1 MENEMNKDLNN
12 AHPAVS
18 NRWMYIL
25 LVVLALGIIGLSVWL
40 ISIKGEMN
48 DLLVEKNIQKFE
60 LEQELDKMM
69 AEHTQLK
76 ENYGEMSDSLASLD
90 SIIQANAT
98 EIKELLNYKWEFFTV
113 KKKLDRLQV
122 VAQGYVRQMDSIVTV
137 NQALTEE
144 NFQIK
149 EEIKQQKR
157 DYQSL
162 EKVRDDLSTKV
173 NEASI
178 LSVYNL
184 KADPVYYKSNG
195 KEVETDKI
203 KRVNRIK
210 VCFTIGANTI
220 IEPGTKVLYVRIAQ
234 PDKEILVPGRGNE
247 YSFMSN
253 GEQLQYS
260 IKKELN
266 YQNESIQICLSWNK
280 RSTQDMFAGTYH
292 VDIFDGDNNI
302 GATTF
307 TLK

>member
-1 MENEMNKDLNN
+1 MENEMNNEMKN

-40 ISIKGEMN
+40 ISLKGEMN

-60 LEQELDKMM
+60 LEQELEKMM
-69 AEHTQLK
+69 ADHALLK
-76 ENYGEMSDSLASLD
+76 ENYGEVSDSLAALD
-90 SIIQANAT
+90 SLIQANAT

-137 NQALTEE
+137 NQELTQE

-157 DYQSL
+157 EYKSL
-162 EKVRDDLSTKV
+162 EKVRDDLTEKV
-173 NEASI
+173 DEASI

-184 KADPVYYKSNG
+184 KGDPVYYKSGG
-195 KEVETDKI
+195 KEVESDKI
-203 KRVNRIK
+203 RRVNRVR
-210 VCFTIGANTI
+210 VCFTVGANTI
-220 IEPGTKVLYVRIAQ
+220 VQAGSKTLYVRIAQ

-247 YSFMSN
+247 YSFLSN

-260 IKKELN
+260 IKKDFN
-266 YQNESIQICLSWNK
+266 YENEAMQICVNWDK
-280 RSTQDMFAGTYH
+280 RDTQEMFAGTYH

-302 GATTF
+302 GHTTF

>member
-1 MENEMNKDLNN
+1 MENEINKDMNN
-12 AHPAVS
+12 THPAVS

-25 LVVLALGIIGLSVWL
+25 LVILALGIIGLSVWL
-40 ISIKGEMN
+40 ISLKGEMN

-60 LEQELDKMM
+60 LEQELEKMM
-69 AEHTQLK
+69 ADHALLK
-76 ENYGEMSDSLASLD
+76 ENYGEVSDSLASLD

-113 KKKLDRLQV
+113 KKKLDKLQV
-122 VAQGYVRQMDSIVTV
+122 VAQGYVRQMDSIVNV
-137 NQALTEE
+137 NQQLTQE
-144 NFQIK
+144 NFEIK

-157 DYQSL
+157 DYKDL
-162 EKVRDDLSTKV
+162 EKVKDELTVKV
-173 NEASI
+173 DEASI

-184 KADPVYYKSNG
+184 RGDPVYYKSGG
-195 KEVETDKI
+195 KEVETDKVR
-203 KRVNRIK
+203 RVNRIR

-220 IEPGTKVLYVRIAQ
+220 VQPGPKTLYVRIAQ

-247 YSFMSN
+247 YSFLSN

-260 IKKELN
+260 IKKDFN
-266 YQNESIQICLSWNK
+266 YQNEPMQICVNWDK
-280 RSTQDMFAGTYH
+280 RDAQDMFAGTYH

-302 GATTF
+302 GHTTF

>member
-1 MENEMNKDLNN
+1 MENEMNNEMKN

-40 ISIKGEMN
+40 ISLKGEMN

-60 LEQELDKMM
+60 LEQELEKMM
-69 AEHTQLK
+69 ADHALLK
-76 ENYGEMSDSLASLD
+76 ENYGEVSDSLAALD

-137 NQALTEE
+137 NQALTQE

-157 DYQSL
+157 EYKSL
-162 EKVRDDLSTKV
+162 EKVRDDLTVKV
-173 NEASI
+173 DEASV

-184 KADPVYYKSNG
+184 KGDPVYYKSGG

-203 KRVNRIK
+203 RRVNRIR
-210 VCFTIGANTI
+210 VCFTVGANTI
-220 IEPGTKVLYVRIAQ
+220 VQPGSKVLYVRIAQ

-260 IKKELN
+260 IKKEFN
-266 YQNESIQICLSWNK
+266 YVNEAMQICVNWDK
-280 RSTQDMFAGTYH
+280 RDTQDMFAGTYH

-302 GATTF
+302 GHTTF

>member
-1 MENEMNKDLNN
+1 MNNEMKN

-40 ISIKGEMN
+40 ISLKGEMN

-60 LEQELDKMM
+60 LEQELEKMM
-69 AEHTQLK
+69 ADHALLK
-76 ENYGEMSDSLASLD
+76 ENYGEVSDSLAALD
-90 SIIQANAT
+90 SLIQANAT

-137 NQALTEE
+137 NQELTQE

-157 DYQSL
+157 EYKSL
-162 EKVRDDLSTKV
+162 EKVRDDLTEKV
-173 NEASI
+173 DEASI

-184 KADPVYYKSNG
+184 KGDPVYYKSGG
-195 KEVETDKI
+195 KEVESDKI
-203 KRVNRIK
+203 RRVNRVR
-210 VCFTIGANTI
+210 VCFTVGANTI
-220 IEPGTKVLYVRIAQ
+220 VQAGSKTLYVRIAQ

-247 YSFMSN
+247 YSFLSN

-260 IKKELN
+260 IKKDFN
-266 YQNESIQICLSWNK
+266 YENEAMQICVNWDK
-280 RSTQDMFAGTYH
+280 RDTQEMFAGTYH

-302 GATTF
+302 GHTTF